1 MGQNLPK
8 ERYDTLSK
16 NIVMQNGS
24 VDKRII
30 KMSVYVIGQI
40 RIIDQEKW
48 NDYKSQVQSTLEP
61 YGGKVLLRGTCIDS
75 LVGTTDYPDVVA
87 IEFDSVEKAKEWY
100 HSSAYQSLVPI
111 REKGAEIILQ
121 VYE

>member
-1 MGQNLPK
+1 MG
-8 ERYDTLSK
+8 
-16 NIVMQNGS
+16 VF
-24 VDKRII
+24 
-30 KMSVYVIGQI
+30 VIGQI
-40 RIIDQEKW
+40 RITDQEKW

-75 LVGTTDYPDVVA
+75 FVGTTDYPDVVA

-100 HSSAYQSLVPI
+100 HSFAYQSLVPI

-121 VYE
+121 VYG